1 MEEKII
7 NNLKERNVSDPTIK
21 LYMFQLQQIND
32 GIIENLKKF
41 EDVEYVLNKLKKFK
55 INTKRTKLISVIA
68 MLKTFPE
75 KKDLQEK
82 YAEIV
87 ANINKETNLTS
98 NQKTEKQKEN
108 WMDKQQIIDIWDA
121 LQSVVQTFTSKK
133 NLSEKQYNVLLQFV
147 VLSLYTL
154 INPRRNSDFMKMIVV
169 KKNEKDLSTD
179 YNYLDL
185 QKRKFIFNQYKTKK
199 TYSQQVEDIPEN
211 LWNVIKLY
219 LKFKPTE
226 TNYFLCNFDGQP
238 LPHVNSIT
246 LILNKIFGRKIA
258 CSMLRNIFMTEK
270 FEGLQKQ
277 LDELE
282 ETAQSIGTSSKNA
295 INTYI
300 KK

>member
-199 TYSQQVEDIPEN
+199 TYSQQIEDIPEN

-219 LKFKPTE
+219 LKFKPTD

-246 LILNKIFGRKIA
+246 LILNKIFGRKVA
-258 CSMLRNIFMTEK
+258 CSMLRNIFLSEK
-270 FEGLQKQ
+270 FETLQPM
-277 LDELE
+277 LDELKD
-282 ETAQSIGTSSKNA
+282 TANSMGTSVNNSLS
-295 INTYI
+295 TYI